1 MRSHHFLAFDLGA
14 SSGRTLLGTLQDD
27 KISTKELHRF
37 SNGVVDLL
45 GSLRWNIVDLYENIK
60 RGMRVCATEVT
71 DRPDSMA
78 VDTWGV
84 DYALF
89 AADGNL
95 LGLPYGYRDHRT
107 DGMMEEFF
115 KIIPRER
122 VYELTGIQF
131 MQLNTL
137 FQLFAM
143 AKANSPL
150 LKIVSDL
157 LFTPDMISYFLT
169 GVKKTEFT
177 IATTSQLYN
186 PIKQYWEAE
195 LFQALGI
202 SKNIMQEIIPPGTV
216 LGNLLESIA
225 QETGLKQIPVIATAS
240 HDTGSAVAAVPAE
253 GNDWAYISSGTWSLV
268 GVEIPEPIITQQ
280 SLAFNFT
287 NEGGVGGTFR
297 FLKNCMG
304 LWPVQ
309 QCRKAWSTKQEISF
323 DELTQLAASA
333 KPFAAIIDPDY
344 QGFLNPPDMP
354 EAIRA
359 YCRATGQTPPDNP
372 ADMTRSILEGL
383 ALKYRY
389 IFDQLKQLHSQ
400 PIRRIHIIGG
410 GTQNRLLCQFTADAT
425 GIPVVAGPVEAT
437 AIGNIMVQAMGL
449 GIVTSPAEIRRIIAN
464 SFELERYE
472 PQETE
477 RWEEAYQRFV
487 SIIGQA

>member
-1 MRSHHFLAFDLGA
+1 MKPHHFLAFDIGA
-14 SSGRTLLGTLQDD
+14 SSGRTLLGTLQNDN
-27 KISTKELHRF
+27 ISTQELHRF

-45 GSLRWNIVDLYENIK
+45 GSLHWNIVDLYENIK
-60 RGMRVCATEVT
+60 QGMKRCASEIT
-71 DRPDSMA
+71 DRPESMA

-89 AADGNL
+89 ASDGNL

-115 KIIPRER
+115 KIIPRDR

-143 AKANSPL
+143 ARAKSPL
-150 LKIVSDL
+150 LNIVSDL
-157 LFTPDMISYFLT
+157 LFTPDALSYFLT
-169 GVKKTEFT
+169 GIKKTEFT

-186 PIKQYWEAE
+186 PIKGDWEDE
-195 LFQALGI
+195 LFGALGI
-202 SKNIMQEIIPPGTV
+202 SKSIMQEIIPPGTV
-216 LGNLLESIA
+216 LGNLLPGIA
-225 QETGLKQIPVIATAS
+225 QEVGLQSIPVVATAS

-268 GVEIPEPIITQQ
+268 GIEIREPIINSQ

-304 LWPVQ
+304 LWPIQ

-389 IFDQLKQLHSQ
+389 IFDQLKELHPQ

-410 GTQNRLLCQFTADAT
+410 GTQNKLLCQFTADAT

-449 GIVTSPAEIRRIIAN
+449 GIVDSPAEIRRIIAN
-464 SFELERYE
+464 SFELEKYE
-472 PQETE
+472 PQDTKQ
-477 RWEEAYQRFV
+477 WDEAHERFV
-487 SIIGQA
+487 SIVG

>member
-1 MRSHHFLAFDLGA
+1 MKPYHFLAFDLGA
-14 SSGRTLLGTLQDD
+14 SSGRTLLGILHDQ
-27 KISTKELHRF
+27 KISTRELHRF

-60 RGMRVCATEVT
+60 RGMRVCAAEIT

-89 AADGNL
+89 ASDGNL

-107 DGMMEEFF
+107 DGIMEEFF
-115 KIIPRER
+115 KIIPRNR

-143 AKANSPL
+143 TRQKSPL

-157 LFTPDMISYFLT
+157 LFTPDMISFFLT
-169 GVKKTEFT
+169 GIKKTEFT

-186 PIKQYWEAE
+186 PIKQNWEDE

-202 SKNIMQEIIPPGTV
+202 SKSIMQEIVPPGMV
-216 LGNLLESIA
+216 LGNLLDSIA
-225 QETGLKQIPVIATAS
+225 QETGLKPIPVVATAS

-253 GNDWAYISSGTWSLV
+253 GNDWAYISSGTWSLI
-268 GVEIPEPIITQQ
+268 GVEISSPIINEK

-304 LWPVQ
+304 LWPIQ

-344 QGFLNPPDMP
+344 NGFLNPPDMP

-359 YCRATGQTPPDNP
+359 YCRATAQKPPDNP
-372 ADMTRSILEGL
+372 AEMIRSILEGL

-389 IFDQLKQLHSQ
+389 IFDQLKQLHPQ

-449 GIVTSPAEIRRIIAN
+449 GIVKSPAEIRRIIAN
-464 SFELERYE
+464 SFELEKYE
-472 PQETE
+472 PQETKK
-477 RWEEAYQRFV
+477 WEEAYQRFV
-487 SIIGQA
+487 AMVQ

>member
-1 MRSHHFLAFDLGA
+1 MQPHHFLAFDIGA
-14 SSGRTLLGTLQDD
+14 SSGRTLLGTLQDE
-27 KISTKELHRF
+27 KITTQELHRF
-37 SNGVVDLL
+37 PNGVVDLL

-60 RGMRVCATEVT
+60 QGMKICASEVT
-71 DRPDSMA
+71 TRPESMA

-89 AADGNL
+89 ARDGNL

-115 KIIPRER
+115 KLVPRDR

-143 AKANSPL
+143 ARAKSPL
-150 LKIVSDL
+150 LQVVSDL
-157 LFTPDMISYFLT
+157 LFTPDMISFFLT
-169 GVKKTEFT
+169 GIKKTEFT

-186 PIKQYWEAE
+186 PRKKDWEEE

-202 SKNIMQEIIPPGTV
+202 SKDIMQEIITPGTV
-216 LGNLLESIA
+216 LGNLLESLS
-225 QETGLKQIPVIATAS
+225 QETGLKPIPVIATAS

-253 GNDWAYISSGTWSLV
+253 GSDWAYISSGTWSLV
-268 GVEIPEPIITQQ
+268 GIEIPEPIINRQ

-309 QCRKAWSTKQEISF
+309 QCRKAWSAKKEISF
-323 DELTQLAASA
+323 DELTQLAATA
-333 KPFAAIIDPDY
+333 RPFAAIIDPDY

-359 YCRATGQTPPDNP
+359 FCRGTGQKPPENS

-389 IFDQLKQLHSQ
+389 IFDQLKQLHPQ

-437 AIGNIMVQAMGL
+437 AIGNILVQAMGL
-449 GIVTSPAEIRRIIAN
+449 GIVKSPAEIRRIIAN
-464 SFELERYE
+464 SLELEKYE
-472 PQETE
+472 PQDTKK
-477 RWEEAYQRFV
+477 WNEAYDRFV
-487 SIIGQA
+487 NIIQ